1 MPASYAIDKQKRLVV
16 TCAWGACTA
25 EDALQ
30 FRRQILK
37 DENFDPS
44 FSQLADF
51 TGVTTIDIT
60 PADVRMLA
68 GSNIFSPDSRR
79 AIVVTGQ
86 LAFGLARIFETLR
99 GLRGDRHVRVFHTR
113 DEALAWIFL
122 KNRAA

>member
-16 TCAWGACTA
+16 TCAWGVCTA
-25 EDALQ
+25 QDALE

-44 FSQLADF
+44 FAQLADF
-51 TGVTTIDIT
+51 SAVTTIDIT
-60 PADVRMLA
+60 PGEVRMLA
-68 GSNIFSPDSRR
+68 GDNIFSPDSRR
-79 AIVVTGQ
+79 AIVVEGQ

-122 KNRAA
+122 KDRAA